1 MDQADS
7 ALVTVIACILQLAE
21 LWLEVLAAGHLVI
34 LLAHSLHLW
43 DGLFTEHI
51 QFPVYKYDRYLSH

>member
-21 LWLEVLAAGHLVI
+21 LGLEALAAGRLVI
-34 LLAHSLHLW
+34 LLAHSLHLGW
-43 DGLFTEHI
+43 AVHRTH
-51 QFPVYKYDRYLSH
+51 PVPCA